1 MKKILMVCA
10 AMIVLVACNNSK
22 VANDTDS
29 TLDTDTPVANVPT
42 EEAIKDSVDQIGKDT
57 IYDVLPESFDF
68 ISREEWI
75 DVVKGAVRYDRDH
88 DSITLDSAIKLYS
101 SGEWI
106 TKDSIEKWWS
116 QR

>member
-1 MKKILMVCA
+1 MKKLMMVCA

-29 TLDTDTPVANVPT
+29 TFDTDTPVANVPT

-75 DVVKGAVRYDRDH
+75 DVVKGAVRYDRDY

-101 SGEWI
+101 SSEI
-106 TKDSIEKWWS
+106 TRDSIVTWWG